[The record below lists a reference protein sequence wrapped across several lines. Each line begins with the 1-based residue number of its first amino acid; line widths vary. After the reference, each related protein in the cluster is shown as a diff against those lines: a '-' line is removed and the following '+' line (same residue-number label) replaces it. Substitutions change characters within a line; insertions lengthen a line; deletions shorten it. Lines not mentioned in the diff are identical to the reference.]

1 MSTTK
6 DAQVDDGNVLTLIG
20 CGSAK
25 QDEPAPASE
34 LYTSSY
40 FAKKRTWGRAWG
52 DIVILSAKYG
62 IVQPD
67 REIPPYDQTL
77 KDYSDDEAAAW
88 ADDVLA
94 DLPHEYDAYVVLA
107 GSDYVEPI
115 RDGLEAVDGEVY
127 FPFDATSG
135 IGDQIGWLN
144 DETTMPPKV
153 SSLGDAMPNND
164 DTVGDEDTEETQ

>member
-6 DAQVDDGNVLTLIG
+6 DARVDDGNVLTLIG

-25 QDEPAPASE
+25 QDEPAPARE

-40 FAKKRTWGRAWG
+40 FAKKRGWGRAWG

-62 IVQPD
+62 IVEPD
-67 REIPPYDQTL
+67 REIPPYDKTL
-77 KDYSDDEAAAW
+77 KNASDEEADEW
-88 ADDVLA
+88 ATGVMA
-94 DLPHEYDAYVVLA
+94 DLPRDYDAYVVLA

-115 RDGLEAVDGEVY
+115 RDDLEDVDGEVY

-144 DETTMPPKV
+144 DETTMPPETTR
-153 SSLGDAMPNND
+153 LGEAMPN
-164 DTVGDEDTEETQ
+164 DEEEPTTDE